1 MCRKLVAVVIVV
13 LIASFAVQVSLV
25 SAQTNITSCQTIST
39 AGKYTI
45 PPQTNMASSGGD
57 CLVITASNVT
67 IQAGPGG
74 SIQGTGE
81 SGAGIHV
88 MSGAANFT
96 WIPDAGTI
104 QNYSAGIE
112 LDSTGARI
120 ENNFDDPECLEN
132 VSAGVL
138 IKSGTGNI
146 VDAVATHAQYNG
158 IWIQGGSKNIVT
170 GYESSI
176 QEGFS
181 TTDCSHETVA
191 SDSDGI
197 RIDNSTGNL
206 IYQVDVT
213 QGTSVG
219 VHIVEGSKYNY
230 VVNNL
235 IQGSGVGIG
244 IKDDGSGSNFIYE
257 NTLKNNQLDQQDN
270 NPNCDHDFW
279 FNDIFSTSSPSS
291 CAF

>member
-1 MCRKLVAVVIVV
+1 MFKRLVAAII
-13 LIASFAVQVSLV
+13 LMFTASFALTV
-25 SAQTNITSCQTIST
+25 SAQTNITSCQTISA
-39 AGKYTI
+39 AGKYVI
-45 PPQTNMASSGGD
+45 PPQTSMTSSGGD

-74 SIQGTGE
+74 NIQGTGE

-88 MSGAANFT
+88 MSGATNFT
-96 WIPDAGTI
+96 WFPDAGTI
-104 QNYSAGIE
+104 QDYSAGIE

-120 ENNFDDPECLEN
+120 NNDFGDPMCIKN

-138 IKSGTGNI
+138 IKGGTGNI
-146 VDAVATHAQYNG
+146 ISAVGMLAQYNG
-158 IWIQGGSKNIVT
+158 IWIDGGSKNIVT
-170 GYESSI
+170 GYQTSI
-176 QEGFS
+176 AEGVS
-181 TTDCSHETVA
+181 EADCEAETVA

-197 RIDNSTGNL
+197 RIDDSTGNL
-206 IYQVDVT
+206 IYQVDVA
-213 QGTSVG
+213 QATSVG
-219 VHIVEGSKYNY
+219 VHIVDGSKYNY

-244 IKDDGSGSNFIYE
+244 IKNDGSGSNFIYG
-257 NTLKNNQLDQQDN
+257 NTLKNNQLDEQDN

-279 FNDIFSTSSPSS
+279 GNDIFSTSSPSS